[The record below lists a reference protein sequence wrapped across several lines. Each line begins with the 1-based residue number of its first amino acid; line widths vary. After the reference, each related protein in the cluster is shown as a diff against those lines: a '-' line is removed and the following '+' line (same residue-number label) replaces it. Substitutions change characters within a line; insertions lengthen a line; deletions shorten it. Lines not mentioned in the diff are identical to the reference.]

1 MPAPRRSIRV
11 NIALR
16 RRGFTLI
23 EALLVVAVLA
33 ILAGLIVPRM
43 GGITRR
49 QETVAVDRV
58 ADLLTMFA
66 FRSSAGKQPV
76 GLMYDGRSRTFELL
90 ILDIDPTQ
98 RGDPVVWQ
106 PDRLSM
112 PAPLPEGMELA
123 FARED
128 LSTLPDTEWMIAT
141 KPGGERLGQLAAR
154 LGQRALGGCGDLA
167 SSHFLGSRRGAL
179 GRRDGA
185 HRELVGVLIVAFG
198 VFHLRQDE
206 IFLVQRRAERVAGRG
221 QALRVVELEAGTGAQ
236 REHCGRRQRRPRAHL
251 D

>member
-1 MPAPRRSIRV
+1 MPALRRTIRV
-11 NIALR
+11 NGALR

-33 ILAGLIVPRM
+33 ILAGLVVPRL

-49 QETVAVDRV
+49 QETVAIDRV

-66 FRSSAGKQPV
+66 FRASAGKQPV
-76 GLMYDGRSRTFELL
+76 GLMYDGRTRTFELL

-98 RGDPVVWQ
+98 QGDPIVWQ

-112 PAPLPEGMELA
+112 PAPLPDGMELA

-141 KPGGERLGQLAAR
+141 KPGGERPRIELRIEGQAVAVDLMLEPYALAAR
-154 LGQRALGGCGDLA
+154 RSDRQNVAVRE
-167 SSHFLGSRRGAL
+167 
-179 GRRDGA
+179 RRDLDEEGLD
-185 HRELVGVLIVAFG
+185 RE
-198 VFHLRQDE
+198 RW
-206 IFLVQRRAERVAGRG
+206 
-221 QALRVVELEAGTGAQ
+221 
-236 REHCGRRQRRPRAHL
+236 
-251 D
+251 

>member
-1 MPAPRRSIRV
+1 MRSAP
-11 NIALR
+11 R

-49 QETVAVDRV
+49 QETVAIDRV

-76 GLMYDGRSRTFELL
+76 GLMYDGRNRTFELL

-98 RGDPVVWQ
+98 QGDPVVWQ

-112 PAPLPEGMELA
+112 PAPLPDGMELR

-141 KPGGERLGQLAAR
+141 KPGGERPRIELRLEGQAVEVDLLLEPYALAAR
-154 LGQRALGGCGDLA
+154 RSDRQNVAVRE
-167 SSHFLGSRRGAL
+167 
-179 GRRDGA
+179 RRDLDEEGLD
-185 HRELVGVLIVAFG
+185 RE
-198 VFHLRQDE
+198 RW
-206 IFLVQRRAERVAGRG
+206 
-221 QALRVVELEAGTGAQ
+221 
-236 REHCGRRQRRPRAHL
+236 
-251 D
+251 

>member
-49 QETVAVDRV
+49 QDTVAVDRV

-128 LSTLPDTEWMIAT
+128 LSTLPDTEWMIET
-141 KPGGERLGQLAAR
+141 KPGGERPRIELRLEGQAIAVDLMLEPYALAAR
-154 LGQRALGGCGDLA
+154 RSDRQNVAVRE
-167 SSHFLGSRRGAL
+167 
-179 GRRDGA
+179 RRDLDEEGLD
-185 HRELVGVLIVAFG
+185 RE
-198 VFHLRQDE
+198 RW
-206 IFLVQRRAERVAGRG
+206 
-221 QALRVVELEAGTGAQ
+221 
-236 REHCGRRQRRPRAHL
+236 
-251 D
+251 

>member
-1 MPAPRRSIRV
+1 MNLCAPRRRTRI
-11 NIALR
+11 
-16 RRGFTLI
+16 
-23 EALLVVAVLA
+23 AVLA

-43 GGITRR
+43 GGITPR

-76 GLMYDGRSRTFELL
+76 GLMYHGRSRTFELL

-141 KPGGERLGQLAAR
+141 KPGGERPRIELRLEGQAIAVDLMLEPYALAAR
-154 LGQRALGGCGDLA
+154 RSDRQNVAVRE
-167 SSHFLGSRRGAL
+167 
-179 GRRDGA
+179 RRDLDEEGLD
-185 HRELVGVLIVAFG
+185 RE
-198 VFHLRQDE
+198 RW
-206 IFLVQRRAERVAGRG
+206 
-221 QALRVVELEAGTGAQ
+221 
-236 REHCGRRQRRPRAHL
+236 
-251 D
+251 

>member
-16 RRGFTLI
+16 RLGFTLI

-123 FARED
+123 FASED

-141 KPGGERLGQLAAR
+141 KPGGERPRIELRLEGQAIAVDLMLEPYALAAR
-154 LGQRALGGCGDLA
+154 RSDRQNVAVRE
-167 SSHFLGSRRGAL
+167 
-179 GRRDGA
+179 RRDLDEEGLD
-185 HRELVGVLIVAFG
+185 RE
-198 VFHLRQDE
+198 RW
-206 IFLVQRRAERVAGRG
+206 
-221 QALRVVELEAGTGAQ
+221 
-236 REHCGRRQRRPRAHL
+236 
-251 D
+251 